1 MVTWQHRAWITGLG
15 AVLAAALA
23 GGCADVTPDDGGP
36 TQQTA
41 SALTFQDH
49 VNICNQDVRVQAG
62 LVTSTICVGADIFFR
77 ETFNGNGRTC
87 GTCHPADNNFT
98 IDIPFVTNLH
108 TTSPND
114 PLFVFQTNPALANL
128 ETPDLLGAAGILE
141 NVDGFQDPTHRFVVR
156 SVPHLFSLATS
167 IARDVGDGTTNPP
180 ADRTGWGGDGAPGDG
195 TLRSF
200 LTGAVTQHYPKTLA
214 RVPGVDFRVP
224 TSQELDAVNAFQL
237 SLGRKNELDLTQ
249 VRIFDPDAEIGRQAF
264 LDPQRGRCN
273 VCHLNAGANFLDTAK
288 NRNFDT
294 GVRLAQS
301 PFQTFGTVDGV
312 RMADG
317 GFGGA
322 NLAHPNIDGDNSG
335 VNNAF
340 GNRTFSPPPLI
351 EAADTG
357 PFFHNNASLN
367 FIDNAV
373 FFYLTT
379 PFQLSQAAADL
390 QARFGTPIQFNTT
403 DAVDI
408 ARFLR
413 VLNAAFNLDIAEQRL
428 NAAQTLVNLFH
439 NNKGVDV
446 QKGLMQLAE
455 SEINDALNKDF
466 GDVGLLPVAQD
477 RLNLAKS
484 EIDAGLQ
491 STDPSQRQNH
501 ISNALS
507 RVMNA
512 RDLLGSNINF
522 QLGQGDLM
530 F

>member
-1 MVTWQHRAWITGLG
+1 VTA
-15 AVLAAALA
+15 
-23 GGCADVTPDDGGP
+23 
-36 TQQTA
+36 
-41 SALTFQDH
+41 
-49 VNICNQDVRVQAG
+49 CNQDVRVLAG
-62 LVTSTICVGADIFFR
+62 LVSNTICVGADVFFR
-77 ETFNGNGRTC
+77 ETFAGNGRTC
-87 GTCHPADNNFT
+87 GTCHPVDNNFT
-98 IDIPFVTNLH
+98 IDVPFASALHSTN
-108 TTSPND
+108 PND
-114 PLFVFQTNPALANL
+114 PLFVFEHNAALAQL
-128 ETPDLLGAAGILE
+128 ETPDLLNAAGILE

-167 IARDVGDGTTNPP
+167 IARDTGDGTTNPP

-195 TLRSF
+195 ALRSF
-200 LTGAVTQHYPKTLA
+200 LTGAVTQHYTKTLA
-214 RVPGVDFRVP
+214 RVAGTDFRLP
-224 TSQELDAVNAFQL
+224 TAQELDAVNAFQL
-237 SLGRKNELDLTQ
+237 GLGRLNELDLNQ
-249 VRIFDPDAEIGRQAF
+249 VRIFDPDAETGRQAF

-273 VCHLNAGANFLDTAK
+273 VCHLNAGASFLDTAK

-312 RMADG
+312 TMIDG

-322 NLAHPNIDGDNSG
+322 DLAHPNVDGDGAG

-340 GNRTFSPPPLI
+340 GNLTFSPPPLI

-357 PFFHNNASLN
+357 PFFHNNASLS

-390 QARFGTPIQFNTT
+390 QARFGTPIQFNSI

-413 VLNAAFNLDIAEQRL
+413 VLNAAFNLDIAKQRL

-446 QKGLMQLAE
+446 QKRLMQLAE
-455 SEINDALNKDF
+455 NEINDALNKDF
-466 GDVGLLPVAQD
+466 ADVGLLPTAQD
-477 RLNLAKS
+477 RLNLAKA
-484 EIDAGLQ
+484 EIDAGLL

-507 RVMNA
+507 RVQNA
-512 RDLLGSNINF
+512 RDLLGSNIDF
-522 QLGQGDLM
+522 RLGQGNLM

>member
-1 MVTWQHRAWITGLG
+1 MG
-15 AVLAAALA
+15 A
-23 GGCADVTPDDGGP
+23 PSDDGAPEEMVAGA
-36 TQQTA
+36 T
-41 SALTFQDH
+41 SALTFQDR
-49 VNICNQDVRVQAG
+49 VTACNQDVRVLAR
-62 LVTSTICVGADIFFR
+62 LVSNTICAGADVFFR
-77 ETFNGNGRTC
+77 ETFGGNGRTC
-87 GTCHPADNNFT
+87 GSCHPVDNNFT
-98 IDIPFVTNLH
+98 IDIPFVSALH
-108 TTSPND
+108 NSSPND
-114 PLFVFQTNPALANL
+114 PLFVFEHNAALANL
-128 ETPDLLGAAGILE
+128 ETPDLLNAAGILE

-167 IARDVGDGTTNPP
+167 IARDTGDGTTNPP

-214 RVPGVDFRVP
+214 RVAGTDFRLP
-224 TSQELDAVNAFQL
+224 TAPELDAVNAFQL
-237 SLGRKNELDLTQ
+237 SLGRMNELDLNQ

-294 GVRLAQS
+294 GVRLAET

-322 NLAHPNIDGDNSG
+322 NLAHPNVDGDNSG
-335 VNNAF
+335 VKNAF

-390 QARFGTPIQFNTT
+390 QARFGTPIQFNTI

-408 ARFLR
+408 AKFLR
-413 VLNAAFNLDIAEQRL
+413 VLNAALNLDIAKQRL
-428 NAAQTLVNLFH
+428 NAAMTLVNLFH

-446 QKGLMQLAE
+446 QKRLMQLAE
-455 SEINDALNKDF
+455 NEVNDALNKDF
-466 GDVGLLPVAQD
+466 ADEGLLPTAQD
-477 RLNLAKS
+477 RLNLAKA
-484 EIDAGLQ
+484 EIDAGVA

-507 RVMNA
+507 RVQNA
-512 RDLLGSNINF
+512 RDLLGSNIDF
-522 QLGQGDLM
+522 QLGQGNLM